1 MYMYLVHKQEVQ
13 SERESQRGSVVALII
28 AIVVV
33 FVSIN
38 IEKVGTG
45 SQAEVKLAVKLKHP

>member
-33 FVSIN
+33 FVFIN
-38 IEKVGTG
+38 IEKVVM
-45 SQAEVKLAVKLKHP
+45 QAEVKL